1 MPTCIKWNRAIDA
14 YMHKVEPGVLDLYET
29 LTPREREVFQLAAE
43 GSNNK
48 EIATRL
54 SISPRTAE
62 THRANLMR
70 KLNLRKPTDLIRFA
84 LRRGFLPMED

>member
-1 MPTCIKWNRAIDA
+1 MR
-14 YMHKVEPGVLDLYET
+14 KVEPGALDLYET
-29 LTPREREVFQLAAE
+29 LTLREREVFQLAAE
-43 GSNNK
+43 GSKNK

-70 KLNLRKPTDLIRFA
+70 KLDLQTQTDLIRYA
-84 LRRGFLPMED
+84 LLRGILPMEG